1 MKTIKIENIGKI
13 ARVTLSRPEV
23 HNAFDA
29 VMIGEL
35 TRAFTAFASD
45 AAVRAVILTGE
56 GKSFCAGADLNWLGA
71 SRKAAPAK
79 LMEDTLK
86 LSAMFRAIYDLDKPV
101 IAAVNGSALGGG
113 VGFLA
118 VADVVIAAQD
128 AAFGLS

>member
-1 MKTIKIENIGKI
+1 MKTIRIEKIGKI

-35 TRAFTAFASD
+35 TRAFSGFASD

-113 VGFLA
+113 VGF
-118 VADVVIAAQD
+118 
-128 AAFGLS
+128 